1 MERSGRLT
9 VFVQLG
15 NDNATA
21 CPSRENEAS
30 LDYGEYGKTFSVL
43 QHFARYDSVKAIVAI
58 INEGLNCW
66 EAV

>member
-1 MERSGRLT
+1 MRSGRLT
-9 VFVQLG
+9 VLVQLG

-30 LDYGEYGKTFSVL
+30 LDYGEDGKTFSVL
-43 QHFARYDSVKAIVAI
+43 QDFAWYDSVKTIVAI
-58 INEGLNCW
+58 VNEGLNCC